1 MLHYG
6 RTCGLGSQV
15 CQYYI
20 FPLGECDL
28 RNRTG
33 LLCLTAWLETPPK
46 PGLTRTCTDNEP
58 MGKSMS
64 VQKRVMLEMK
74 TQPFPS
80 STEETDPRLLESL
93 AILNQISNA
102 INRIGSNDADQND
115 LSLQLIVDSAIRV
128 VPGSSA
134 VIYTYDQK
142 TGLFENESRVSA
154 EPKGHAP
161 STTNHPDDAPRPH
174 GSGMRTIKRR
184 RRIFSYEEPDLNVH
198 PYHTARGVKAV
209 ACFPLIV
216 AEQVVGLLYIYLH
229 EERQFT
235 HLEQLMLDNFVNQ
248 AAMAIYHS
256 RRLAGIRRDLIR
268 KNEELNQLRQAGLL
282 ISSRLRLEETLDSIL
297 QLALEITNAQYGI
310 FRLLD
315 KNGEFLV
322 TRAVTGTRL
331 QRPLVEKLP
340 LDGNSIMAHVARTRE
355 PLLISDLQ
363 QEPWSRIYY
372 PLDSS
377 LEMRSELAVPL
388 INSSG
393 RLEGVLNL
401 ESPQVGAFSD
411 DDNHILQSLA
421 TYAIT
426 AIQEV
431 RLLDA
436 LQEAAQLLISRPT
449 QKVLD
454 RLCVMANDLLN
465 TTSSVIWLTN
475 ESGELQL
482 ASSNGPTQQI
492 GIISD
497 IQNQPNALLI
507 PLPTGD
513 EAKAL
518 GMFGVFSPETGGGRI
533 VKSEWDKK
541 VLACLANYAVLAVQ
555 NESHQQALHTSQERH
570 WTAET
575 FAAVGDISANLLH
588 NMNNK
593 VGTIPVRIQAIQ
605 DKYHNMLE
613 SDSYLS
619 NNLAEIER
627 SAAAAMQIVQEN
639 LSHLRPIRM
648 EHVNI
653 ASRVQDAIEA
663 AQVPATIE
671 LETNGLED
679 LPTVTAGGQSLTF
692 VFRNLIENAI
702 DAMKGNGSILIQ
714 GVHLP
719 ELVEISI
726 TDNGPGIPTELH
738 NQIFEL
744 NFSRTGTQPGKL
756 GFGLWWVKTLM
767 TRLGGSVIVESD
779 GHNGTTFRLRLP
791 TVGAEHE

>member
-1 MLHYG
+1 
-6 RTCGLGSQV
+6 
-15 CQYYI
+15 
-20 FPLGECDL
+20 
-28 RNRTG
+28 
-33 LLCLTAWLETPPK
+33 
-46 PGLTRTCTDNEP
+46 
-58 MGKSMS
+58 MGKSPSTRERAWFPM
-64 VQKRVMLEMK
+64 M
-74 TQPFPS
+74 THPFPAS
-80 STEETDPRLLESL
+80 PEETDPRLLEAL
-93 AILNQISNA
+93 ASLNQISNA
-102 INRIGSNDADQND
+102 INRIGSEDADQTD

-142 TGLFENESRVSA
+142 TGVFENESRVSA
-154 EPKGHAP
+154 EPEGRKP
-161 STTNHPDDAPRPH
+161 LSVNEHPDDAPRP
-174 GSGMRTIKRR
+174 SGIGTRTVQRR
-184 RRIFSYEEPDLNVH
+184 HRCLSYEEPDLNVH
-198 PYHTARGVKAV
+198 PYHAALGVKAV

-248 AAMAIYHS
+248 AAMAIYHA
-256 RRLAGIRRDLIR
+256 RRLAGIRRDLLR

-315 KNGEFLV
+315 KHGEYLV
-322 TRAVTGTRL
+322 TRAVTGVRL
-331 QRPLVEKLP
+331 ERPLVEKLP

-355 PLLISDLQ
+355 PLLISDLH
-363 QEPWSRIYY
+363 QEPWSKIYY
-372 PLDSS
+372 PLDST

-388 INSSG
+388 INASG

-401 ESPQVGAFSD
+401 ESPQLGAFSE
-411 DDNHILQSLA
+411 DDNHTLQSLA

-436 LQEAAQLLISRPT
+436 LQEAAQLLISQPT
-449 QKVLD
+449 QKALD
-454 RLCVMANDLLN
+454 RLCVMANNLLN
-465 TTSSVIWLTN
+465 TSSSAIWLKN
-475 ESGELQL
+475 EAGELQRTSWDGL
-482 ASSNGPTQQI
+482 APYVKE
-492 GIISD
+492 ISQEAD
-497 IQNQPNALLI
+497 RPNVLLI
-507 PLPTGD
+507 PLPGSD
-513 EAKAL
+513 ESKSSGL
-518 GMFGVFSPETGGGRI
+518 FGVFNTEPGEGRS

-541 VLACLANYAVLAVQ
+541 VLACLANYAALAVQ
-555 NESHQQALHTSQERH
+555 NESRQQALRASQEKH

-593 VGTIPVRIQAIQ
+593 VGTIPVRVQAIQ
-605 DKYHNMLE
+605 DKYQQTLE
-613 SDSYLS
+613 ADPYLT

-627 SAAAAMQIVQEN
+627 SATYAMQIVQES
-639 LSHLRPIRM
+639 LSLLRPIRM
-648 EHVNI
+648 EPVNI
-653 ASRVQDAIEA
+653 ASRIQEAIRAVQI
-663 AQVPATIE
+663 PATVHIQ
-671 LETNGLED
+671 TKGLEN

-702 DAMKGNGSILIQ
+702 AAMAGNGAILIE
-714 GVHLP
+714 GIHFP
-719 ELVEISI
+719 EAIEISI
-726 TDNGPGIPTELH
+726 TDSGPGIATELH

-744 NFSRTGTQPGKL
+744 NFSRTGGQPGKL

-767 TRLGGSVIVESD
+767 TRLGGSVAVESD
-779 GHNGTTFRLRLP
+779 GQHGTTFRLRLP
-791 TVGAEHE
+791 SGEEKQ